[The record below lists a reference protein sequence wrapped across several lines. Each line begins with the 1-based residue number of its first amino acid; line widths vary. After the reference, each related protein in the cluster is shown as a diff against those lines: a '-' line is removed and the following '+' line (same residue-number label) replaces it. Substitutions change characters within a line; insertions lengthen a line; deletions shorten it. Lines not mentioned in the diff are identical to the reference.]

1 MCVYVRNMCK
11 MHYICITYI
20 RMSMY
25 VRVLCMC
32 VCVFDTH
39 TKDADAQT
47 HAHTHK
53 NTGAYIAGAFS
64 FFCFTRSN
72 NEVPYIS
79 GAYIYTHVYSSFF
92 SFFSCTPSRYTYRPT
107 KRSHACK
114 MTHFFFLSI
123 TRTQKKFTTFLWKCT
138 CPDIRNFA
146 NSVCSYQYMRPLL
159 RHKDR
164 VLPHFLPKKKYKN
177 WKKEGGKKRD
187 TSTAPKLTSQA
198 QRHGVERVH
207 GKCVCTR
214 GICVGGVRVR
224 VQEGKGAS
232 VVKKKME
239 KNSGTRFARSCS

>member
-114 MTHFFFLSI
+114 MTDFFSQYYEDFQFFFLMEMHLPWYSKLC
-123 TRTQKKFTTFLWKCT
+123 KKVYAVTNT
-138 CPDIRNFA
+138 CAHSSDTKTGYCLI
-146 NSVCSYQYMRPLL
+146 SCQ
-159 RHKDR
+159 
-164 VLPHFLPKKKYKN
+164 KKKYKN
-177 WKKEGGKKRD
+177 WKKVGGKNRG
-187 TSTAPKLTSQA
+187 TSTARKLTSQA
-198 QRHGVERVH
+198 KMHGVGRVQ

-214 GICVGGVRVR
+214 GMCVGGVRVR
-224 VQEGKGAS
+224 VQEGNFFLRRKKM
-232 VVKKKME
+232 KKKLWH
-239 KNSGTRFARSCS
+239 